1 MQVIKEQVQ
10 VQEKLWQEEA
20 YHFVLDL
27 QWFAKDGEGGEKT
40 EEPTAKKLSDARNDG
55 KVAKSRELDNAVGLL
70 ILFVLLQITMSF
82 LGDSMIGMF
91 DNFYGRIPE
100 FFEENKSGLTG
111 RASAQLTQRAMME
124 LLKMVAPFFGVG
136 FLAMVTINVL
146 QVKWKVTAKPLKPDF
161 KKFNPMNGIK
171 RMFSK
176 ESLIELVK
184 SIAKILLIS
193 WVAWS
198 SIQENS
204 RNLLLLYN
212 MSLMQAIILVGS
224 VVINTGLKISV
235 AYFVIAILDFI
246 YQKWKYKDDLKMTKQ
261 EVKDEYKNT
270 EGDPQIKGKQRA
282 RMREAS
288 QRRMMQDVPQADVVI
303 TNPTHYAV
311 ALKYDA
317 EKAEAPLVL
326 AKGTDYLALQIKEK
340 AKEAGVEIVENK
352 PLARMLYANVEI
364 GEEIPPELY
373 QTVAEIL
380 AAVYRMKNRL

>member
-1 MQVIKEQVQ
+1 
-10 VQEKLWQEEA
+10 
-20 YHFVLDL
+20 
-27 QWFAKDGEGGEKT
+27 
-40 EEPTAKKLSDARNDG
+40 
-55 KVAKSRELDNAVGLL
+55 
-70 ILFVLLQITMSF
+70 
-82 LGDSMIGMF
+82 
-91 DNFYGRIPE
+91 
-100 FFEENKSGLTG
+100 
-111 RASAQLTQRAMME
+111 
-124 LLKMVAPFFGVG
+124 
-136 FLAMVTINVL
+136 
-146 QVKWKVTAKPLKPDF
+146 
-161 KKFNPMNGIK
+161 MNGIK

>member
-1 MQVIKEQVQ
+1 
-10 VQEKLWQEEA
+10 
-20 YHFVLDL
+20 
-27 QWFAKDGEGGEKT
+27 
-40 EEPTAKKLSDARNDG
+40 
-55 KVAKSRELDNAVGLL
+55 
-70 ILFVLLQITMSF
+70 
-82 LGDSMIGMF
+82 
-91 DNFYGRIPE
+91 
-100 FFEENKSGLTG
+100 
-111 RASAQLTQRAMME
+111 ME
-124 LLKMVAPFFGVG
+124 
-136 FLAMVTINVL
+136 
-146 QVKWKVTAKPLKPDF
+146 VTAKPLKPDF